1 MPRRTD
7 VACVCVLGAG
17 PIRIGQACEFDYSGV
32 QGVQALREE
41 GLRVVLVNS
50 NPATIMTDPERADAT
65 YIEPVTADV
74 VAAILES
81 EECDALLPTL
91 GGQTALNVA
100 VELAERGVLDRLG
113 VKLLGA
119 SVEAIRTAEDRER
132 FREAMR
138 RDGVPVL
145 PSVTVTSL
153 AKADE
158 AAAVVGFPA
167 ILRPSFTLGGTG
179 AAMVYNRDEYA
190 VAIRQALAASPVSEV
205 LVERSVEGW
214 KEYELEVMRDRAD
227 TVVIVCSIENLDA
240 MGVHTGDSITVAP
253 ALTLTDK
260 EYQVLRD
267 AAATCLRTV
276 GVETGGANVQFG
288 VDPATGEWVII
299 EMNPRVSRSSA
310 LASKATGFP
319 IARIAAKLALGYRLD
334 ELENAIT
341 RSTPTSFEPALDY
354 VVVKVPRFAFEKF
367 AGVAD
372 TLGTSMKSVGE
383 VMAIGASFDEALLK
397 AVRSLESGR
406 VGLGAPPH
414 LAALDDEGL
423 GERLRTP
430 NPDRLWAF
438 AEAVRRGF
446 ELPRL
451 VRETR
456 WDPWFVHRIA
466 SLVVAER
473 MLAGG
478 REDGPLLAAAKRVG
492 FGDADL
498 ARIVGGE
505 EVEVRARRTAA
516 GAVRRYRKVDTCAGE
531 FAAATPYLYGSFG
544 TLDEAPP
551 RVRPAV
557 VILGSGPVRIGQ
569 GIEFDACCVHAV
581 AGLRAQGRDAVMVN
595 CNPETVSTDWDAAD
609 RLYFEPL
616 TMEEVLDVVAREEA
630 EGVMVQFGGQT
641 PLKLARG
648 LAAAGVRVLGTSPE
662 AIHLAEDRER
672 FAEVLGRLGLRQA
685 PGETVFSLDEA
696 RAAGVR
702 LGFPVLV
709 RPSYVLGG
717 RGMEV
722 VFGESELAS
731 YWRREVVATPEHP
744 VLLDRFLERA
754 VEIDVDALSDG
765 HDVVICGVL
774 EHIEEAGIHSGDSSC
789 VLPSVSLALEVS
801 AEVRRIAR
809 LLARELG
816 VVGLINVQLAVRD
829 GVVYVL
835 EANPRASRT
844 VPFISKATG
853 VPWASLAAQVS
864 CGATLKELGVHDGV
878 PAGVAVK
885 MPVFPWDRFPGVD
898 PLPGPEMRSTG
909 EVMGLADSFGEA
921 FAKAALGAGLKLPL
935 AGAVFLSLADTDKSR
950 AAALA
955 ARFEELGFELLG
967 TAGTAATLEAAGIR
981 AGVVRKVSEGR
992 PHVVDRM
999 VNGEIQLVINTATGS
1014 RAHRDGIAIRRGAL
1028 EHGVPYVATVPGAF
1042 ATAEAIAALRR
1053 GQLSVRPLQ
1062 RWHQRVRIG
1071 HPPDRGTGNGG
1082 QATGKGDGV

>member
-1 MPRRTD
+1 MSAGDVVMPVRAD
-7 VACVCVLGAG
+7 VKSVCVLGAG

-65 YIEPVTADV
+65 YVEPVTPEI
-74 VAAILES
+74 VAAVLER
-81 EECDALLPTL
+81 ERCDALLPTL

-100 VELAERGVLDRLG
+100 VELANSGVLARLD
-113 VKLLGA
+113 VRLLGA
-119 SVEAIRTAEDRER
+119 SVDAIRTAEDRER

-138 RDGVPVL
+138 RAGLPVL
-145 PSVTVTSL
+145 PSVTVTST
-153 AKADE
+153 ARTESAGE
-158 AAAVVGFPA
+158 IVGFPA

-179 AAMVYNRDEYA
+179 TAIVYNRDEYGL
-190 VAIRQALAASPVSEV
+190 AIKAALAASPVGEV

-214 KEYELEVMRDRAD
+214 KEFELEVMRDRAD
-227 TVVIVCSIENLDA
+227 TVVVVCSIENLDA

-276 GVETGGANVQFG
+276 GVETGGANVQFA
-288 VDPATGEWVII
+288 VHPATGEWAII

-334 ELENAIT
+334 EITNAIT
-341 RSTPTSFEPALDY
+341 GSTPAAFEPALDY
-354 VVVKVPRFAFEKF
+354 VVVKMPRFAFEKF
-367 AGVAD
+367 PGASD

-383 VMAIGASFDEALLK
+383 VMAIGSSFEEALLK
-397 AVRSLESGR
+397 AVRSLETGR
-406 VGLGAPPH
+406 TGLAAPPPV
-414 LAALDDEGL
+414 AALDEEGL
-423 GERLRTP
+423 AARLRQP
-430 NPDRLWAF
+430 NVDRLWAA
-438 AEAVRRGF
+438 AEAVRRGWA
-446 ELPRL
+446 LDAISL
-451 VRETR
+451 LTH

-466 SLVVAER
+466 GLVHAEEVVR
-473 MLAGG
+473 KLGAVETVLVGAKRLGFADSELA
-478 REDGPLLAAAKRVG
+478 RLLALPEAHVRAKRTG
-492 FGDADL
+492 
-498 ARIVGGE
+498 
-505 EVEVRARRTAA
+505 A
-516 GAVRRYRKVDTCAGE
+516 GALRRYRKVDTCAGE
-531 FAAATPYLYGSFG
+531 FAASTPYLYGSFG

-551 RVRPAV
+551 KQRDAV
-557 VILGSGPVRIGQ
+557 IILGSGPVRIGQ
-569 GIEFDACCVHAV
+569 GIEFDACCVHAI

-616 TMEEVLDVVAREEA
+616 TLEDVLDVVARENA
-630 EGVMVQFGGQT
+630 EGVLVQFGGQT

-662 AIHLAEDRER
+662 AIHLAEDRRR
-672 FAEVLGRLGLRQA
+672 FAEVIERLGLRQP
-685 PGETVFSLDEA
+685 PGETVTSLEEA
-696 RAAGVR
+696 RAAALR
-702 LGFPVLV
+702 LGYPVLV

-722 VFGESELAS
+722 VYREADLDG
-731 YWRREVVATPEHP
+731 YWQREVVATPEHP
-744 VLLDRFLERA
+744 VLIDRFLERA
-754 VEIDVDALSDG
+754 VEIDVDALADG
-765 HDVVICGVL
+765 RDVVICGVL

-789 VLPSVSLALEVS
+789 VFPGVSLPLEIT

-853 VPWASLAAQVS
+853 IAWAALAAQVC
-864 CGATLKELGVHDGV
+864 CGARLADLGVQDGV
-878 PAGVAVK
+878 PLAIAVK
-885 MPVFPWDRFPGVD
+885 MPVFPFDRFPGVD

-909 EVMGLADSFGEA
+909 EVMGMAETFGEA
-921 FAKAALGAGLKLPL
+921 YGKAALGAGLALPL
-935 AGAVFLSLADTDKSR
+935 SGNVFLSFADADKPR
-950 AAALA
+950 ATALA
-955 ARFEELGFELLG
+955 ARLEELGLVVLA
-967 TAGTAATLEAAGIR
+967 TQGTAATLARAGIPTQ
-981 AGVVRKVSEGR
+981 VVKKVSEGR
-992 PHVVDRM
+992 PHIVDLM
-999 VNGEIQLVINTATGS
+999 VNGEIQMVINTASGS
-1014 RAHRDGIAIRRGAL
+1014 RAHKDGVAIRRGAL
-1028 EHGVPYVATVPGAF
+1028 EHGVPYVATIAGAF
-1042 ATAEAIAALRR
+1042 AAAEAIAALRR
-1053 GQLSVRPLQ
+1053 EDIVPRTLQ
-1062 RWHQRVRIG
+1062 EWRGRALAARQR
-1071 HPPDRGTGNGG
+1071 NGR
-1082 QATGKGDGV
+1082 AVAS

>member
-7 VACVCVLGAG
+7 ARNVCILGAG

-65 YIEPVTADV
+65 YVEPITAAV
-74 VAAILES
+74 VARILEA
-81 EECDALLPTL
+81 EKCDALLPTL

-100 VELAERGVLDRLG
+100 VELAQMGVLDRLG
-113 VKLLGA
+113 VRLLGA
-119 SVEAIRTAEDRER
+119 SVDAIRTAEDRER

-138 RDGVPVL
+138 KAGVPVL
-145 PSVTVTSL
+145 PSLTVTSL
-153 AKADE
+153 AKAEE

-179 AAMVYNRDEYA
+179 AAMVYNRDEYPG
-190 VAIRQALAASPVSEV
+190 AIRAALAASPVGEV

-214 KEYELEVMRDRAD
+214 KEYELEVMRDWAD
-227 TVVIVCSIENLDA
+227 TVVVVCSIENLDA
-240 MGVHTGDSITVAP
+240 MGVHTGDSVTVAP

-267 AAATCLRTV
+267 AAAACLRTV
-276 GVETGGANVQFG
+276 GVETGGANVQFA
-288 VDPATGEWVII
+288 VNPENGEWVII

-334 ELENAIT
+334 ELVNAIT

-383 VMAIGASFDEALLK
+383 AMAIGASFEEALLK
-397 AVRSLESGR
+397 AVRSLENGR
-406 VGLGAPPH
+406 VGLGAPPA
-414 LAALDDEGL
+414 LASADDESL
-423 GERLRTP
+423 AERLRTP
-430 NPDRLWAF
+430 NPDRLWAA
-438 AEAVRRGF
+438 AEALRRGWTI
-446 ELPRL
+446 ERVVGL
-451 VRETR
+451 TR
-456 WDPWFVHRIA
+456 WDPWFVRRIA
-466 SLVVAER
+466 GLVAAEPV
-473 MLAGG
+473 LAEGAG
-478 REDGPLLAAAKRVG
+478 NGDLLAAAKRLG

-498 ARIVGGE
+498 GRLFGQSE
-505 EVEVRARRTAA
+505 DEVRERRLAA
-516 GAVRRYRKVDTCAGE
+516 EIVRRYRKVDTCAGE
-531 FAAATPYLYGSFG
+531 FAAATPYLYGSFA
-544 TLDEAPP
+544 TLDEVPP
-551 RVRPAV
+551 RQKPAV

-581 AGLRAQGRDAVMVN
+581 AGLRDEGREAVMIN

-616 TMEEVLDVVAREEA
+616 TLEEVLDVVAREQA
-630 EGVMVQFGGQT
+630 EGVLVQFGGQT

-648 LAAAGVRVLGTSPE
+648 LAAAGVRVAGTSPD

-672 FAEVLGRLGLRQA
+672 FAAVLQRLGLRQP
-685 PGETVFSLDEA
+685 PGETVFSLPDA
-696 RAAGVR
+696 KAAAGR
-702 LGFPVLV
+702 LGYPVLV

-722 VFGESELAS
+722 VFGDRELAA

-744 VLLDRFLERA
+744 VLVDRFLERA
-754 VEIDVDALSDG
+754 VEIDVDALADG

-774 EHIEEAGIHSGDSSC
+774 EHIEEAGVHSGDSSC
-789 VLPSVSLALEVS
+789 VLPAVSLGLEIS

-853 VPWASLAAQVS
+853 VPWAALAARVS
-864 CGATLKELGVHDGV
+864 CGARLVELGVHDGV
-878 PAGVAVK
+878 PAGIAVK

-921 FAKAALGAGLKLPL
+921 FAKAALGAGLTMPDG
-935 AGAVFLSLADTDKSR
+935 GALFLSLADGDKSR

-955 ARFEELGFELLG
+955 ARFEELGFRLLATG
-967 TAGTAATLEAAGIR
+967 GTAATLGQHGIR
-981 AGVVRKVSEGR
+981 ADQVKKVSEGR
-992 PHVVDRM
+992 PNVVDRM
-999 VNGEIQLVINTATGS
+999 VNGEIQLVINTASGS

-1042 ATAEAIAALRR
+1042 AMAEAIAALRR
-1053 GQLSVRPLQ
+1053 GAISVRPLQ
-1062 RWHQRVRIG
+1062 AWHARAGSV
-1071 HPPDRGTGNGG
+1071 P
-1082 QATGKGDGV
+1082 A

>member
-7 VACVCVLGAG
+7 ARNVCILGAG

-50 NPATIMTDPERADAT
+50 NPATIMTDSERADAT
-65 YIEPVTADV
+65 YVEPITAEV
-74 VAAILES
+74 VARILEV
-81 EECDALLPTL
+81 EKCDALLPTL

-100 VELAERGVLDRLG
+100 VELAEMGVLDRLG
-113 VKLLGA
+113 VRLLGA
-119 SVEAIRTAEDRER
+119 SVDAIRTAEDRER

-138 RDGVPVL
+138 KAGVPVL
-145 PSVTVTSL
+145 PSLTVTSL
-153 AKADE
+153 AKAEE

-179 AAMVYNRDEYA
+179 AAMVYNRDEYGG
-190 VAIRQALAASPVSEV
+190 AIRNALAASPVGEV

-214 KEYELEVMRDRAD
+214 KEYELEVMRDWAD
-227 TVVIVCSIENLDA
+227 TVVVVCSIENLDA
-240 MGVHTGDSITVAP
+240 MGVHTGDSVTVAP

-267 AAATCLRTV
+267 AAGACLRTV
-276 GVETGGANVQFG
+276 GVETGGANVQFA
-288 VDPATGEWVII
+288 VNPETGEWVII

-334 ELENAIT
+334 ELVNAIT

-367 AGVAD
+367 AGVPD

-383 VMAIGASFDEALLK
+383 AMAIGASFEEALLK
-397 AVRSLESGR
+397 AVRSLENGR
-406 VGLGAPPH
+406 VGLGAPPA
-414 LAALDDEGL
+414 LAALDDESL
-423 GERLRTP
+423 AERLRTP
-430 NPDRLWAF
+430 NPDRLWAA
-438 AEAVRRGF
+438 AEGLRRGWTS
-446 ELPRL
+446 ERVCGL
-451 VRETR
+451 TR
-456 WDPWFVHRIA
+456 WDPWFVRRIA
-466 SLVVAER
+466 GLVAAESV
-473 MLAGG
+473 LAEGAG
-478 REDGPLLAAAKRVG
+478 DDGVLAAAKRLG

-498 ARIVGGE
+498 ARLLGASE
-505 EVEVRARRTAA
+505 ETVRARRLEA
-516 GAVRRYRKVDTCAGE
+516 GIVRRYRKVDTCAGE

-544 TLDEAPP
+544 TLDEVPP
-551 RVRPAV
+551 RAKPAV

-581 AGLRAQGRDAVMVN
+581 AGLRAEGREAVMVN

-616 TMEEVLDVVAREEA
+616 TLEEVLDVVAREQA
-630 EGVMVQFGGQT
+630 EGVLVQFGGQT

-648 LAAAGVRVLGTSPE
+648 LAAAGVRVAGTPPE

-672 FAEVLGRLGLRQA
+672 FAAVLERLGLRQP
-685 PGETVFSLDEA
+685 PGETVFSLPDA
-696 RAAGVR
+696 KAAAGR
-702 LGFPVLV
+702 LGYPVLV

-722 VFGESELAS
+722 VFGERELAA

-744 VLLDRFLERA
+744 VLVDRFLERA
-754 VEIDVDALSDG
+754 VEIDVDALADG

-774 EHIEEAGIHSGDSSC
+774 EHIEEAGVHSGDSSC
-789 VLPSVSLALEVS
+789 VLPAVSLGLEIS

-816 VVGLINVQLAVRD
+816 VIGLINVQLAVRD

-853 VPWASLAAQVS
+853 VPWAALAARVS
-864 CGATLKELGVHDGV
+864 CGARLADLGVRDGV
-878 PAGVAVK
+878 PVGIAVK

-909 EVMGLADSFGEA
+909 EVMGLADTFGEA
-921 FAKAALGAGLKLPL
+921 FAKAALGAGLRMPER
-935 AGAVFLSLADTDKSR
+935 GALFLSLADGDKSR

-955 ARFEELGFELLG
+955 ARFEELGFKLLATG
-967 TAGTAATLEAAGIR
+967 GTAATLGQHGIR
-981 AGVVRKVSEGR
+981 ADVVKKVSEGR
-992 PHVVDRM
+992 PNVVDRM
-999 VNGEIQLVINTATGS
+999 VNGEIQLVINTASGS

-1042 ATAEAIAALRR
+1042 AMAEAIAALRR
-1053 GQLSVRPLQ
+1053 GAISVRPLQ
-1062 RWHQRVRIG
+1062 AWHAR
-1071 HPPDRGTGNGG
+1071 TGNGTAVG
-1082 QATGKGDGV
+1082 

>member
-1 MPRRTD
+1 MPRRED
-7 VACVCVLGAG
+7 VRSVCVLGAG
-17 PIRIGQACEFDYSGV
+17 PIRIGQACEFDYSGC
-32 QGVQALREE
+32 QGVQALKEE

-65 YIEPVTADV
+65 YVEPVTAEIA
-74 VAAILES
+74 AAILER
-81 EECDALLPTL
+81 ERCDALLPTL

-100 VELAERGVLDRLG
+100 VELAESGVLDRLG
-113 VKLLGA
+113 VRLLGA
-119 SVEAIRTAEDRER
+119 SVDAIRTAEDRER

-138 RDGVPVL
+138 RAGVPVL

-153 AKADE
+153 AKAEE
-158 AAAVVGFPA
+158 AANVVGFPA

-179 AAMVYNRDEYA
+179 AAMVYNREEYA
-190 VAIRQALAASPVSEV
+190 SAIRQALAASPVSEV

-214 KEYELEVMRDRAD
+214 KEFELEVMRDHAD
-227 TVVIVCSIENLDA
+227 TVVIICSIENLDA

-267 AAATCLRTV
+267 AATTCLRTV
-276 GVETGGANVQFG
+276 GVETGGANVQFA
-288 VDPATGEWVII
+288 VNPATGEWVII

-334 ELENAIT
+334 ELTNAIT

-354 VVVKVPRFAFEKF
+354 VVVKIPRFAFEKF
-367 AGVAD
+367 PGVAD

-383 VMAIGASFDEALLK
+383 AMAIGRTFEEAFLK
-397 AVRSLESGR
+397 AIRSMEAGR

-414 LAALDDEGL
+414 LAGLDEESL
-423 GERLRTP
+423 AERARTP
-430 NPDRLWAF
+430 NPDRVWAV
-438 AEAVRRGF
+438 AEGIRRGWTV
-446 ELPRL
+446 ER
-451 VRETR
+451 VAQMTR
-456 WDPWFVHRIA
+456 WDPWFVRRIA
-466 SLVVAER
+466 GLVLAER
-473 MLAGG
+473 VLAEGG
-478 REDGPLLAAAKRVG
+478 GEAIATAKQLG

-498 ARIVGGE
+498 ARLLGGAE
-505 EVEVRARRTAA
+505 ADIRARRLAA
-516 GAVRRYRKVDTCAGE
+516 GTARRYRKVDTCAGE

-544 TLDEAPP
+544 TLDEVPP
-551 RVRPAV
+551 RSTPAV

-581 AGLRAQGRDAVMVN
+581 EGLRRQGREAVMVN
-595 CNPETVSTDWDAAD
+595 CNPETVSTDWDTAD

-616 TMEEVLDVVAREEA
+616 TLEEVLDVVARESA

-648 LAAAGVRVLGTSPE
+648 LADAGVHVLGTSPE
-662 AIHLAEDRER
+662 AIHLAEDRGR
-672 FAEVLGRLGLRQA
+672 FSAVLNRLGIRQPA
-685 PGETVFSLDEA
+685 GETVFTLHDA
-696 RAAGVR
+696 RSAAER
-702 LGFPVLV
+702 LGYPALV

-717 RGMEV
+717 RGMQV
-722 VFGESELAS
+722 VYGERELAA
-731 YWRREVVATPEHP
+731 YWKREVVATPEHP
-744 VLLDRFLERA
+744 VLVDRFLERA
-754 VEIDVDALSDG
+754 VEIDVDAVADG

-774 EHIEEAGIHSGDSSC
+774 EHIEEAGVHSGDSSC
-789 VLPSVSLALEVS
+789 VLPSVSLGLEIS

-829 GVVYVL
+829 GQVYVL

-853 VPWASLAAQVS
+853 VPWAVIAAQVS
-864 CGATLKELGVHDGV
+864 TGARLKELGVADGV
-878 PAGVAVK
+878 PSGVAVK

-909 EVMGLADSFGEA
+909 EVMGLAETFGEA
-921 FAKAALGAGLKLPL
+921 FAKAALGAGVKLPL
-935 AGAVFLSLADTDKSR
+935 AGAVFLSLADGDKTR

-955 ARFEELGFELLG
+955 ARFEELGHELLA
-967 TAGTAATLEAAGIR
+967 TAGTARTLAVAGISAR
-981 AGVVRKVSEGR
+981 VVNKVSEGR
-992 PHVVDRM
+992 PHVVDLM

-1028 EHGVPYVATVPGAF
+1028 EHGIPYVATVPGAF

-1053 GQLSVRPLQ
+1053 GAVSVRPLQ
-1062 RWHQRVRIG
+1062 SWHGRAAQTVAV
-1071 HPPDRGTGNGG
+1071 GG
-1082 QATGKGDGV
+1082 R

>member
-7 VACVCVLGAG
+7 ARNVCILGAG

-65 YIEPVTADV
+65 YVEPITAGV
-74 VAAILES
+74 VARILEA
-81 EECDALLPTL
+81 EKCDALLPTL

-100 VELAERGVLDRLG
+100 VELAEMGVLDRLG
-113 VKLLGA
+113 VRLLGA

-138 RDGVPVL
+138 RAGVPVL
-145 PSVTVTSL
+145 PSLTVTSL
-153 AKADE
+153 AKAEE

-179 AAMVYNRDEYA
+179 ASMVYNRDEYGG
-190 VAIRQALAASPVSEV
+190 AIRNALAASPVGEV

-214 KEYELEVMRDRAD
+214 KEYELEVMRDWAD
-227 TVVIVCSIENLDA
+227 TVVVVCSIENLDA
-240 MGVHTGDSITVAP
+240 MGVHTGDSVTVAP

-267 AAATCLRTV
+267 AAAACLRTV
-276 GVETGGANVQFG
+276 GVETGGANVQFA
-288 VDPATGEWVII
+288 VNPETGEWVII

-334 ELENAIT
+334 ELVNAIT

-367 AGVAD
+367 AGVPD

-383 VMAIGASFDEALLK
+383 AMAIGVSFEEALLK
-397 AVRSLESGR
+397 AVRSLENGR
-406 VGLGAPPH
+406 VGLGAPPA
-414 LAALDDEGL
+414 LAALDDESL
-423 GERLRTP
+423 AERLRTP
-430 NPDRLWAF
+430 NPDRLWAA
-438 AEAVRRGF
+438 AEGLRRGWTS
-446 ELPRL
+446 ERVCGL
-451 VRETR
+451 TR
-456 WDPWFVHRIA
+456 WDPWFVRRIA
-466 SLVVAER
+466 GLVAAEPV
-473 MLAGG
+473 LADAAAG
-478 REDGPLLAAAKRVG
+478 DGTLAAAKRLG

-498 ARIVGGE
+498 ARLLGKGE
-505 EVEVRARRTAA
+505 DEVRARRLDA
-516 GAVRRYRKVDTCAGE
+516 GIVRRYRKVDTCAGE

-544 TLDEAPP
+544 TLDEVPP
-551 RVRPAV
+551 RARPAV

-581 AGLRAQGRDAVMVN
+581 AGLRAEGREAVMVN

-616 TMEEVLDVVAREEA
+616 TLEEVLDVVAREQA
-630 EGVMVQFGGQT
+630 EGVLVQFGGQT

-648 LAAAGVRVLGTSPE
+648 LAAAGVKIAGTSPE

-672 FAEVLGRLGLRQA
+672 FAAVLQRLGLRQP
-685 PGETVFSLDEA
+685 PGETVFSLPDA
-696 RAAGVR
+696 KAAAGR
-702 LGFPVLV
+702 LGYPVLV

-722 VFGESELAS
+722 VFGERELAA

-744 VLLDRFLERA
+744 VLIDRFLERA
-754 VEIDVDALSDG
+754 VEIDVDALADG

-774 EHIEEAGIHSGDSSC
+774 EHIEEAGVHSGDSSC
-789 VLPSVSLALEVS
+789 VLPAVSLGLEIS

-853 VPWASLAAQVS
+853 VPWAALAARVS
-864 CGATLKELGVHDGV
+864 CGARLADLGVHDGV
-878 PAGVAVK
+878 PAGIAVK

-921 FAKAALGAGLKLPL
+921 FAKAALGAGLRMPEG
-935 AGAVFLSLADTDKSR
+935 GALFLSLADGDKSR

-955 ARFEELGFELLG
+955 ARFEELGFRLLATGG
-967 TAGTAATLEAAGIR
+967 TQATLGQHGIG
-981 AGVVRKVSEGR
+981 AEVVRKVSEGR
-992 PHVVDRM
+992 PNVVDRM
-999 VNGEIQLVINTATGS
+999 VNGEIQLVINTASGS

-1042 ATAEAIAALRR
+1042 AMAEAIAALRR
-1053 GQLSVRPLQ
+1053 GAISVRPLQ
-1062 RWHQRVRIG
+1062 AWHARAG
-1071 HPPDRGTGNGG
+1071 SA
-1082 QATGKGDGV
+1082 AT